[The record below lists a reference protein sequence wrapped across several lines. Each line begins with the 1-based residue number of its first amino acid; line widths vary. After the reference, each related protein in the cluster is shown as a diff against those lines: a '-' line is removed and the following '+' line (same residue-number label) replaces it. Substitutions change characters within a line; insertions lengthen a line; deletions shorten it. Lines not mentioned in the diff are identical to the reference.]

1 MSSHGGNNEFAPAGL
16 REQGRPAGGKQKYD
30 VMTVISLF
38 NILQEM
44 IQINLNLVL
53 VFFSHYITTACFY
66 LFLQPSSYL
75 HKVALNIYLNLD

>member
-1 MSSHGGNNEFAPAGL
+1 MGSQGGNNELAPAGL
-16 REQGRPAGGKQKYD
+16 REQGRPAGSNKYD

-44 IQINLNLVL
+44 IQINLNLLL

-75 HKVALNIYLNLD
+75 HKVALDIYLNLD